1 MLEKVEERGS
11 MTVGRM
17 AGEADPERVVTL
29 TTWSKHRPY
38 AQLGVK
44 TNGTTLQIFSRAPD
58 IAGGNLYTSPG
69 QAASR
74 LPLRRREASRRLH
87 RTADGEWRK
96 LPQEGQL
103 APSPWGH
110 MTGRNEGLTWCRRKI
125 SLLGPSAEKIL
136 QNTFPLLF
144 IPPFLLLFF
153 YSPHT
158 SPKHTFTM
166 GFTDLAS
173 EAGLTRMFTF
183 SLSFLSFPFPI
194 CSQQ

>member
-1 MLEKVEERGS
+1 MIKQPTVC
-11 MTVGRM
+11 TVGCESKRYNT
-17 AGEADPERVVTL
+17 AD
-29 TTWSKHRPY
+29 
-38 AQLGVK
+38 
-44 TNGTTLQIFSRAPD
+44 LQSSSRYSW
-58 IAGGNLYTSPG
+58 GNLYTSPG

-74 LPLRRREASRRLH
+74 LPHRRREASRRLH
-87 RTADGEWRK
+87 RTTNDEWRK
-96 LPQEGQL
+96 LPQKGQL
-103 APSPWGH
+103 APSPCGH
-110 MTGRNEGLTWCRRKI
+110 MTDRNEGLSWCRRKI

-144 IPPFLLLFF
+144 IPPFLLLSF

-173 EAGLTRMFTF
+173 EAGLTRMFTL
-183 SLSFLSFPFPI
+183 SLSFSSFPFPI